1 MAEIALVRVDGRLVH
16 GAICMVWGS
25 AVNAKRIL
33 AVDNVTAKNPMLKR
47 ITEAVAKN
55 VPAKVITVDEI
66 VRMWK
71 KDQLGEGRV
80 LVVFKTIDQALAARK
95 AGFEFGELQ
104 IGLTLMNNETQRLDK
119 TLFISK
125 KDVEMLTELDA
136 QYHVKIY
143 TQYSPA
149 LPAESWTVS
158 VKSKFK
164 E

>member
-1 MAEIALVRVDGRLVH
+1 MGEIALVRVDGRLVH

-66 VRMWK
+66 VEMWK
-71 KDQLGEGRV
+71 KDQFGSDRV
-80 LVVFKTIDQALAARK
+80 LVVFKTIEQALAARR
-95 AGFEFGELQ
+95 AGFTYDTLQ
-104 IGLTLMNNETQRLDK
+104 IGLTLMNNETKRLDK

-125 KDVEMLTELDA
+125 KDVDMLTELDETH
-136 QYHVKIY
+136 HVKIY

-149 LPAESWTVS
+149 LPAEPWTVS

>member
-25 AVNAKRIL
+25 SVNAKRIL

-149 LPAESWTVS
+149 LPAEPWTVS

>member
-95 AGFEFGELQ
+95 AGFE
-104 IGLTLMNNETQRLDK
+104 LTLMNNETQRLDK

-149 LPAESWTVS
+149 LPAEPWTVS

>member
-25 AVNAKRIL
+25 AVSAKRIL
-33 AVDNVTAKNPMLKR
+33 AVDNVTAKNPMLKK

-66 VRMWK
+66 VQMWE
-71 KDQLGEGRV
+71 KDKFGEGRV

-95 AGFEFGELQ
+95 AGFDFGELQ
-104 IGLTLMNNETQRLDK
+104 IGLTLMNSETQRLDK

-125 KDVEMLTELDA
+125 KDVELLTELDE

-143 TQYSPA
+143 TQYSPTI
-149 LPAESWTVS
+149 PAEPWTTS

>member
-125 KDVEMLTELDA
+125 KDVE
-136 QYHVKIY
+136 
-143 TQYSPA
+143 
-149 LPAESWTVS
+149 
-158 VKSKFK
+158 
-164 E
+164 